1 MAFNVIQREERNRN
15 EPIEKD
21 CQVCGELKQSSHFK
35 PLPIGGRSNTCNEC
49 FAEKSKEK
57 DKRLISSEET
67 IQSELWKQYDKA
79 QNTSE
84 KIRCLE
90 ALVKLRP
97 TDKQSSL
104 DEASVI
110 ASMMKSIKAK
120 KKTEAQSESSNG
132 Q

>member
-1 MAFNVIQREERNRN
+1 MAFNIIQREDRNRN
-15 EPIEKD
+15 EPVEKD
-21 CQVCGELKQSSHFK
+21 CKVCGELKQSNSFK
-35 PLPIGGRSNTCNEC
+35 PLPIGGRSNTCYEC
-49 FAEKSKEK
+49 SAAKSKEK

-67 IQSELWKQYDKA
+67 IQSELWKQYDQA
-79 QNTSE
+79 VNTSE

-97 TDKQSSL
+97 ADKQSSL

-120 KKTEAQSESSNG
+120 KKTASEASNG